1 MLLYFTIWRFFVVM
15 YHVLALL
22 IIWIWFL
29 YNFDNKHTFIVIVIV
44 IVIDYFDAMRW
55 YCLNNFVIVLSDK
68 YINSVMRSIRW
79 TYLNLNVYR
88 LSCLFHNNEPS
99 PVNEGRIKS
108 GTFFKHNVKL
118 LGTHIPRNWFDID
131 LGYNAID
138 GNFRRFSFH
147 WQSPCTVPGKC
158 LPLGCARRFWKSLR
172 KYRESTASYI
182 ETRLRSIMT
191 SLHSHMFRSI
201 AHLWGKSVDHWWILF
216 ATGDGMWAPWCSICI
231 TGPFWEEHQS
241 ISPQSLI
248 NLHFTF
254 AYPYFICVGAMHI
267 GPI

>member
-1 MLLYFTIWRFFVVM
+1 
-15 YHVLALL
+15 
-22 IIWIWFL
+22 
-29 YNFDNKHTFIVIVIV
+29 
-44 IVIDYFDAMRW
+44 
-55 YCLNNFVIVLSDK
+55 
-68 YINSVMRSIRW
+68 MRSIRW
-79 TYLNLNVYR
+79 TYLNFNVYR
-88 LSCLFHNNEPS
+88 LSCPFHNNELS

-108 GTFFKHNVKL
+108 GTFFKHMLNSSAL
-118 LGTHIPRNWFDID
+118 MFLGID
-131 LGYNAID
+131 LILILGITRSMEISAV
-138 GNFRRFSFH
+138 FH
-147 WQSPCTVPGKC
+147 STDSLLAQSQVNVCHWAAQGD
-158 LPLGCARRFWKSLR
+158 F
-172 KYRESTASYI
+172 E
-182 ETRLRSIMT
+182 RSIMT

-231 TGPFWEEHQS
+231 TGPFWEEYQS